1 MQPFPSEMDTCENF
15 AVLEGACE
23 GMLKLRLAGTPS
35 FGVGTRQSAKRV
47 GSTTGEAGPSNPG
60 RFENHYCRQPDT
72 TPTLR
77 LSLHQSL
84 P

>member
-1 MQPFPSEMDTCENF
+1 MQPFRSEMDTCENF
-15 AVLEGACE
+15 AVLGGACE

-47 GSTTGEAGPSNPG
+47 GSTTGETGPSNPG
-60 RFENHYCRQPDT
+60 RFENHNYRQTDT

-77 LSLHQSL
+77 LSAHRLL